1 MFKVVVTFMSVSAVL
16 VLKSGKFCMQLHL
29 DKRNNCSLLTK
40 EGTLLLLAQRG
51 NTYTSWPKGY
61 SWFLT
66 KEPTSWFLTKEPT
79 SWFLTKEPTSW
90 FLTKE
95 PTSWFLTK
103 EPTSHVWGEGWL
115 QAYSQAPCGH
125 WLAAGNPEETWKF
138 AEEFWALFSNFCQ
151 PSSRPQGSDPLF
163 GFLGRFG
170 EAQPNSWD
178 SSRPPKT
185 SPPQDAGWQPR
196 AEWF

>member
-1 MFKVVVTFMSVSAVL
+1 MFKVVVTFMFVSAVL

-79 SWFLTKEPTSW
+79 SWFLTKEPTS
-90 FLTKE
+90 
-95 PTSWFLTK
+95 
-103 EPTSHVWGEGWL
+103 HVWGEGWL

-138 AEEFWALFSNFCQ
+138 AEAIWTLFSNFCQ